1 MNPEDK
7 SVLRGCSY
15 ILVRVAA
22 LAVLIGTLAMFSALF
37 GGPL

>member
-1 MNPEDK
+1 MNEQDK

-22 LAVLIGTLAMFSALF
+22 LAVLIGTFSMISALF